1 MAETSCNPDV
11 PMNTSI
17 LRATLTLSL
26 LLGIGVVANIF
37 GFSVGPSGQKEIA
50 AATPKLVERT
60 LAARNTEAETRDL
73 KLSVRRQLAVRGYL
87 DPDIRYSS
95 VPVRSAILAFEFDH
109 RLPLT
114 AAPSEVLLKALI
126 FTHGKPGGS
135 VIMSPATKY
144 AKVLIEEV
152 QKGLGH
158 LGYLEGSG
166 SGRLDKET
174 RTAIRKFERARGL
187 EESGRISAPLIDSLG
202 PALDVERL
210 QATKDERLAQ
220 AG

>member
-1 MAETSCNPDV
+1 MAETSWNPDV
-11 PMNTSI
+11 SMNTSI
-17 LRATLTLSL
+17 LRATLALSL

-37 GFSVGPSGQKEIA
+37 GFSIASKGQKEVA

-60 LAARNTEAETRDL
+60 LAPRNSEAETRDL
-73 KLSVRRQLAVRGYL
+73 KISVRRQLAVRGYL

-95 VPVRSAILAFEFDH
+95 VPARAAILAFEFDH

-114 AAPSEVLLKALI
+114 AAPSEALLKALI
-126 FTHGKPGGS
+126 FTHGKSGSS

-152 QKGLGH
+152 QKALGH
-158 LGYLEGSG
+158 LGYLDGKIS
-166 SGRLDKET
+166 SRLDKDT

-210 QATKDERLAQ
+210 QAIKDERLAQ